1 MCVFECEVIM
11 HHQQQPNITE
21 CTVVK
26 CELCVL
32 CGGIWKV
39 SNSCTVQNGDVS
51 NLPSVVW
58 VSAYQNDKLWYDR
71 VQSVVILVLFSVA
84 TLNFSQDLTF
94 VLICQTCFI
103 LCRL

>member
-1 MCVFECEVIM
+1 M
-11 HHQQQPNITE
+11 HRQQQENVTE

-32 CGGIWKV
+32 CGGVWKV
-39 SNSCTVQNGDVS
+39 SNSYTVQNGDAN

-58 VSAYQNDKLWYDR
+58 DSVYQNDTLWYDR
-71 VQSVVILVLFSVA
+71 LQSMVILVLFRVA
-84 TLNFSQDLTF
+84 TLNFSQDFTF